1 MFHVGLHTSQNQA
14 GQRYACAPEMFRGFW
29 TIGWFWMVLV
39 STRVLNLQNHM
50 NPQRMRREHL
60 SRAAAAC
67 YWSLGT
73 KRCRIAALLC
83 KLLASHCFDCFDLC
97 I

>member
-1 MFHVGLHTSQNQA
+1 MFHVGLHTQNQA
-14 GQRYACAPEMFRGFW
+14 GQRYASAPEMFRGFW
-29 TIGWFWMVLV
+29 MVLV
-39 STRVLNLQNHM
+39 SRRVLNLQNHM

-73 KRCRIAALLC
+73 KRCRVAAL
-83 KLLASHCFDCFDLC
+83 SHCRIAL
-97 I
+97 